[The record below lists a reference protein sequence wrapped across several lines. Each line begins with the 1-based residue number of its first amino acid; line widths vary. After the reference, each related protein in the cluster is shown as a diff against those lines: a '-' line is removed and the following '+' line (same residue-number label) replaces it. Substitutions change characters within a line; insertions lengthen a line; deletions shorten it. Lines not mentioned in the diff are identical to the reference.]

1 MSNFHERLKLLIK
14 QNNCKYLSIEQAT
27 GIKHYTI
34 STYVNGT
41 VEPDVESII
50 KLSKYF
56 NVSSDYLVGH
66 IDTIYPKHV
75 NDTYEKLKT
84 LVLEDIE
91 EFRKELIKFKNS
103 NKHYITK

>member
-1 MSNFHERLKLLIK
+1 MANFHERLKLLIK

-41 VEPDVESII
+41 VEPDVDSII
-50 KLSKYF
+50 KLSNYF
-56 NVSSDYLVGH
+56 NVSSDYLIGYS
-66 IDTIYPKHV
+66 DSIYPKEI
-75 NDTYEKLKT
+75 NDLYEKLKT
-84 LVLEDIE
+84 LVIEDIE
-91 EFRKELIKFKNS
+91 AFKDEIEKFKNS